1 MKLKNI
7 LLYLLPIAGLCSS
20 CNDEW
25 ENEQFTHYISFKA
38 PINSDGVS
46 RINVRYRSGNEKT
59 TFQLPIIVSGST
71 TNERNITVHVGLDTD
86 TLKVLNQ
93 ERFNNRTD
101 LYYQVLPKKFYSH
114 SETVQ
119 INAGQDVALM
129 PIDFSMEGIDL
140 SDKWVLPLT
149 IEESPDGNYTPNY
162 RKHYRKALLRVMPFN
177 DYSGNYSAVN
187 YKTYLN
193 GSETDAPYVK
203 NYVMMYVTMK
213 RYSSMQV
220 YLMKLVKTGK
230 DIGLKQ
236 NSTIMEWLRFLRQTP
251 IIKCSLRSVKMIL
264 IMRSLLL
271 TVSLSQWMLSVLT

>member
-119 INAGQDVALM
+119 INAG
-129 PIDFSMEGIDL
+129 
-140 SDKWVLPLT
+140 
-149 IEESPDGNYTPNY
+149 
-162 RKHYRKALLRVMPFN
+162 
-177 DYSGNYSAVN
+177 
-187 YKTYLN
+187 
-193 GSETDAPYVK
+193 
-203 NYVMMYVTMK
+203 
-213 RYSSMQV
+213 
-220 YLMKLVKTGK
+220 
-230 DIGLKQ
+230 
-236 NSTIMEWLRFLRQTP
+236 
-251 IIKCSLRSVKMIL
+251 
-264 IMRSLLL
+264 
-271 TVSLSQWMLSVLT
+271 

>member
-46 RINVRYRSGNEKT
+46 RINVRYRSGDEKT
-59 TFQLPIIVSGST
+59 TFQLPVIVSGST

-86 TLKVLNQ
+86 TLEVLNQ

-203 NYVMMYVTMK
+203 NYVMMYVI
-213 RYSSMQV
+213 
-220 YLMKLVKTGK
+220 LLC
-230 DIGLKQ
+230 
-236 NSTIMEWLRFLRQTP
+236 RF
-251 IIKCSLRSVKMIL
+251 I
-264 IMRSLLL
+264 
-271 TVSLSQWMLSVLT
+271 

>member
-101 LYYQVLPKKFYSH
+101 QCRARCS
-114 SETVQ
+114 
-119 INAGQDVALM
+119 INAYRLFNGGHRLIRQM
-129 PIDFSMEGIDL
+129 GITID
-140 SDKWVLPLT
+140 
-149 IEESPDGNYTPNY
+149 Y
-162 RKHYRKALLRVMPFN
+162 RRI
-177 DYSGNYSAVN
+177 
-187 YKTYLN
+187 T
-193 GSETDAPYVK
+193 
-203 NYVMMYVTMK
+203 
-213 RYSSMQV
+213 
-220 YLMKLVKTGK
+220 
-230 DIGLKQ
+230 
-236 NSTIMEWLRFLRQTP
+236 
-251 IIKCSLRSVKMIL
+251 
-264 IMRSLLL
+264 
-271 TVSLSQWMLSVLT
+271 

>member
-1 MKLKNI
+1 M
-7 LLYLLPIAGLCSS
+7 G
-20 CNDEW
+20 
-25 ENEQFTHYISFKA
+25 NEQFTHYISFKA

-46 RINVRYRSGNEKT
+46 RINVRYRSGDEKT
-59 TFQLPIIVSGST
+59 TFQLPVIVSGST

-86 TLKVLNQ
+86 TLEVLNQ

-203 NYVMMYVTMK
+203 NYVMMYVVDDETLFF
-213 RYSSMQV
+213 YAG